1 MLLTKKDFDFKIS
14 VLALGLVECQVV
26 DYGIGGMDMIKPLY
40 DRLLLETIQE
50 ESMTLSGIIL
60 PESKDK
66 PTIARVVA
74 IGDLEDNE
82 SGNQIQVG
90 DHVIYK
96 KYSATELKHN
106 GQDYLIIE
114 LKDILALVEEDK

>member
-1 MLLTKKDFDFKIS
+1 
-14 VLALGLVECQVV
+14 
-26 DYGIGGMDMIKPLY
+26 MIKPLY

-50 ESMTLSGIIL
+50 DSMTLSGIIL

-74 IGDLEDNE
+74 VGDLEDNE
-82 SGNQIQVG
+82 SGNQIKVG

-114 LKDILALVEEDK
+114 RKDILALVEEDK

>member
-1 MLLTKKDFDFKIS
+1 
-14 VLALGLVECQVV
+14 
-26 DYGIGGMDMIKPLY
+26 MIKPLY

-50 ESMTLSGIIL
+50 ESTTLSGIIL

-74 IGDLEDNE
+74 IGDLDDKEF
-82 SGNQIQVG
+82 GNQIKVG

-96 KYSATELKHN
+96 KYSATELKHS

-114 LKDILALVEEDK
+114 RKDILALVEEDK

>member
-1 MLLTKKDFDFKIS
+1 MI
-14 VLALGLVECQVV
+14 VLALIGRECQQV
-26 DYGIGGMDMIKPLY
+26 DYGIGGIDMIKPLY
-40 DRLLLETIQE
+40 DRILLETIQE
-50 ESMTLSGIIL
+50 ESTTLSGIIL

-74 IGDLEDNE
+74 VGEFEDNE
-82 SGNQIQVG
+82 TVNQVKVG

-96 KYSATELKHN
+96 KYSAIELKHN

-114 LKDILALVEEDK
+114 QKDILALVEEDK

>member
-1 MLLTKKDFDFKIS
+1 
-14 VLALGLVECQVV
+14 
-26 DYGIGGMDMIKPLY
+26 MIKPLY
-40 DRLLLETIQE
+40 DRLLLEPIQE

-82 SGNQIQVG
+82 SSHQIKIG

-114 LKDILALVEEDK
+114 RKDILALVEEGK

>member
-1 MLLTKKDFDFKIS
+1 MI
-14 VLALGLVECQVV
+14 VLALLGRECQQV
-26 DYGIGGMDMIKPLY
+26 DYGIGGIDMIKPLY
-40 DRLLLETIQE
+40 DRILLETIQE

-74 IGDLEDNE
+74 VGELEDNE
-82 SGNQIQVG
+82 TVNHIKIG

-106 GQDYLIIE
+106 GHEYLIIE
-114 LKDILALVEEDK
+114 RKDILALVEEDK

>member
-1 MLLTKKDFDFKIS
+1 MI
-14 VLALGLVECQVV
+14 VLALMARECQRVE
-26 DYGIGGMDMIKPLY
+26 YGIGGIDMIKPLY
-40 DRLLLETIQE
+40 DRILLETIQE
-50 ESMTLSGIIL
+50 ESTTLSGIIL

-74 IGDLEDNE
+74 VGEFGDNE
-82 SGNQIQVG
+82 TVNQVKVG

-96 KYSATELKHN
+96 KYSAFELKHD

>member
-1 MLLTKKDFDFKIS
+1 
-14 VLALGLVECQVV
+14 
-26 DYGIGGMDMIKPLY
+26 MIKPLY
-40 DRLLLETIQE
+40 DRILLETIQE
-50 ESMTLSGIIL
+50 ESTTLSGIIL

-74 IGDLEDNE
+74 VGEFEDNE
-82 SGNQIQVG
+82 TVNQVKVG

-96 KYSATELKHN
+96 KYSAIELKHN

-114 LKDILALVEEDK
+114 QKDILALVEEDK

>member
-1 MLLTKKDFDFKIS
+1 MTKNDFNFRILL
-14 VLALGLVECQVV
+14 LALDEGECQEV

-40 DRLLLETIQE
+40 DRLLLEPIQE

-66 PTIARVVA
+66 PTIAHVVA
-74 IGDLEDNE
+74 VGDLEDNE
-82 SGNQIQVG
+82 SGNQIKVG

-114 LKDILALVEEDK
+114 RKDILALVEEDK